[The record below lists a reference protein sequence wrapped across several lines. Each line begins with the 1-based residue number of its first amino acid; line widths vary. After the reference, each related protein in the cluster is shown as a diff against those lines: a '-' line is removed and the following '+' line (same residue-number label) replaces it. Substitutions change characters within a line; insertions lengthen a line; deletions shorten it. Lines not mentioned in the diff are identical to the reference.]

1 MGVWVYIL
9 TILDLKGKDKVK
21 HKSSY
26 RRDWFSLRL
35 FRALNIS
42 TTTRTVIET
51 VDGWRSSK
59 MLQGYDVC
67 LVEHES
73 KLTCSRIR
81 ETTT

>member
-1 MGVWVYIL
+1 MR
-9 TILDLKGKDKVK
+9 DKG
-21 HKSSY
+21 SY

-35 FRALNIS
+35 FKALNIS

-59 MLQGYDVC
+59 MLHGYEVC

-73 KLTCSRIR
+73 KLTCDRKRKIFRSYRISNV
-81 ETTT
+81 